1 MFKRNFKKNI
11 ESEIFHTISN
21 CCDETNI
28 ECYAIGGFVR
38 DLIIGKTSATDID
51 ILVVGSGIDIAKK
64 TAKRL
69 KIKSKIT
76 VFKNFGTAMFKY
88 DGYEIEFVGTRQE
101 SYSKSSRNP
110 IVKPGTLDDDLNR
123 RDFTINTLGISL
135 NKNNWGDL
143 LDKFNGIKDLE
154 NKIIKT
160 PLEPKQTFS
169 DDPLRMLRA
178 ARFSSQLNFQIDI
191 NSFNG
196 LISER
201 ERIKIISPERISEE
215 INKIIMTSKPSV
227 GFKILESTGLLN
239 IIMPELTNL
248 KGIEEI
254 EGQKHKDNFYHT
266 LEVLDNICLKTENLW
281 LRWAALLHD
290 IGKAPTKLFI
300 KKTGWTFHGHELKGS
315 KMVYK
320 LFKRLHL
327 PLNNKLKYVQKI
339 IYLSSRPIV
348 LSNNNI
354 TDSAIRRLIYDCKE
368 DIDDLLTLCEEDIT
382 TKNPMR
388 FKKYLNNF
396 KLVREKIKIVEER
409 DSIRNFQPPVSG
421 EDIMNYFNIKPSK
434 EIGIIKEYIKNSIL
448 DGKIENN
455 KKSAKLLMIEKGKT
469 LGLNNITIE

>member
-201 ERIKIISPERISEE
+201 ERIKIISPERIAEE

-290 IGKAPTKLFI
+290 IGKAPTKQFI

-368 DIDDLLTLCEEDIT
+368 DIDDLLTLCEADIT

-421 EDIMNYFNIKPSK
+421 EDIMNYFNIQPSK

-469 LGLNNITIE
+469 LGLNNITVE

>member
-201 ERIKIISPERISEE
+201 KRIKIISPERISEE

-290 IGKAPTKLFI
+290 IGKAPTKQFI

-368 DIDDLLTLCEEDIT
+368 DIDDLLTLCEADIT

-421 EDIMNYFNIKPSK
+421 EDIMNYFNIQPSK

-469 LGLNNITIE
+469 LGLNNITVE

>member
-368 DIDDLLTLCEEDIT
+368 DIDDLLTLCEADIT

-421 EDIMNYFNIKPSK
+421 EDIMNYFNIQPSK

-469 LGLNNITIE
+469 LGLNNITVE

>member
-368 DIDDLLTLCEEDIT
+368 DIDDLLTLCEADIT

-421 EDIMNYFNIKPSK
+421 EDIMNYFNIQPSK

>member
-38 DLIIGKTSATDID
+38 DLIIGKTSATNID

-201 ERIKIISPERISEE
+201 ERIKIISPERIAEE

-368 DIDDLLTLCEEDIT
+368 DIDDLLTLCEADIT

-469 LGLNNITIE
+469 LGLNNITVE

>member
-88 DGYEIEFVGTRQE
+88 DGYDIEFVGTRQE

-201 ERIKIISPERISEE
+201 KRIKIISPERISEE

-368 DIDDLLTLCEEDIT
+368 DIDDLLTLCEADIT

-421 EDIMNYFNIKPSK
+421 EDIMNYFNIQPSK

-469 LGLNNITIE
+469 LGLNNITVE

>member
-101 SYSKSSRNP
+101 SYNKSSRNP
-110 IVKPGTLDDDLNR
+110 MIKPGTLDDDLNR

-154 NKIIKT
+154 KKIIKT

-201 ERIKIISPERISEE
+201 ERIKIISPERIAEE

-368 DIDDLLTLCEEDIT
+368 DIDDLLTLCEADIT

>member
-88 DGYEIEFVGTRQE
+88 DGYDIEFVGTRQE

-368 DIDDLLTLCEEDIT
+368 DIDDLLTLCEADIT

-396 KLVREKIKIVEER
+396 KLVREKTKIVEER

-421 EDIMNYFNIKPSK
+421 EDIMNYFNIQPSK

>member
-88 DGYEIEFVGTRQE
+88 DGYDIEFVGTRQE

-320 LFKRLHL
+320 LIKKLQFL
-327 PLNNKLKYVQKI
+327 LNNKLKYVQKI
-339 IYLSSRPIV
+339 IYLSTRPIV

-368 DIDDLLTLCEEDIT
+368 DIDDLLTLCEADIT

>member
-201 ERIKIISPERISEE
+201 KRIKIISPERISEE

-368 DIDDLLTLCEEDIT
+368 DIDDLLTLCEADIT

-469 LGLNNITIE
+469 LGLNNITVE